1 MIDTAEAL
9 PDRIARLIQG
19 YDSQGIH
26 RTGTAVDNASADW
39 LAREIRAIGLEPE
52 KPSFALSRVEVI
64 RAEAL
69 VGSTVLT
76 GLPRFDA
83 PPTGPKGVTG
93 VLGPIGGDT
102 PIGLAV
108 TDPRSTPETETLR
121 EKFGHRAIIQ
131 VTDGGMPGL
140 CPINADR
147 FTEPFGPP
155 LLQLSNEHTDVLEDA
170 VAAGATVEVTIETE
184 RYDSRA
190 FNVTA
195 RVPGRDT
202 DLPPLIVMTPR
213 SGWWSCASERGGGL
227 VVFCEIMRSLAEA
240 APAREVIFTA
250 NSGHEL
256 GHLGLMRFIED
267 NPGIIGDAHCWI
279 HLGANFGSA
288 VAPRVRFQA
297 ANEELRVA
305 GLNAFA
311 SQGLALDWETPVGE
325 RPGGEARE
333 IFDHGGRYV
342 SLLGGN
348 GLFHNPTDHWPDA
361 IDVDKTVKLAQAFT
375 MLARKLAGAS
385 E

>member
-325 RPGGEARE
+325 RPGGEDRAE
-333 IFDHGGRYV
+333 C
-342 SLLGGN
+342 
-348 GLFHNPTDHWPDA
+348 
-361 IDVDKTVKLAQAFT
+361 QC
-375 MLARKLAGAS
+375 AG
-385 E
+385 